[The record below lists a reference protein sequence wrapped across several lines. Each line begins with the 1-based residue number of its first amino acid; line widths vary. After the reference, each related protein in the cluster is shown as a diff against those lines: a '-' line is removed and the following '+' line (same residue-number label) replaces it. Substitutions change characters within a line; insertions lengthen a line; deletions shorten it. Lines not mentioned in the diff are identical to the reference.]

1 MGVNLLVNTALFAKL
16 LDQRSLDKAVCPSG
30 LAAKHSLK
38 ELFLLLR
45 RFLEEEPTALKKFL
59 TQKQN
64 SRMLRLFPKLVKS

>member
-1 MGVNLLVNTALFAKL
+1 MGVNLLVNTALFAKP

-45 RFLEEEPTALKKFL
+45 RFLEVEFLKPVVYFNRD
-59 TQKQN
+59 TTWQN
-64 SRMLRLFPKLVKS
+64 L